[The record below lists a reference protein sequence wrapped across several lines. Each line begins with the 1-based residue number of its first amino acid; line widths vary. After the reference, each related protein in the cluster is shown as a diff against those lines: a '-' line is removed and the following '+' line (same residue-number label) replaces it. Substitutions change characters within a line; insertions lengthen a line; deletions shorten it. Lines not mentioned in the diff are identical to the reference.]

1 MAVDY
6 FLKVEGIPG
15 ESLDAKHKDEIDV
28 LGFNWGVSQEGGT
41 RTRSGGASGKAVFD
55 ELIVLARTS
64 KASPPLW
71 LACASGKHIKS
82 AVLTCRRAGKAPV
95 AFLKITLTDV
105 VITSYE
111 IDGTQ
116 EEPPV
121 DQVGLA
127 FAMIETAY
135 SPVDATGK
143 VLSPVKAVWD
153 TKKNAKG

>member
-1 MAVDY
+1 M
-6 FLKVEGIPG
+6 
-15 ESLDAKHKDEIDV
+15 
-28 LGFNWGVSQEGGT
+28 
-41 RTRSGGASGKAVFD
+41 
-55 ELIVLARTS
+55 
-64 KASPPLW
+64 
-71 LACASGKHIKS
+71 
-82 AVLTCRRAGKAPV
+82 
-95 AFLKITLTDV
+95 

-127 FAMIETAY
+127 FAKIETAY

>member
-55 ELIVLARTS
+55 ELIVLAR
-64 KASPPLW
+64 
-71 LACASGKHIKS
+71 CASGKHIKS

-95 AFLKITLTDV
+95 EFLKITLTDV

-127 FAMIETAY
+127 FAKIETAY